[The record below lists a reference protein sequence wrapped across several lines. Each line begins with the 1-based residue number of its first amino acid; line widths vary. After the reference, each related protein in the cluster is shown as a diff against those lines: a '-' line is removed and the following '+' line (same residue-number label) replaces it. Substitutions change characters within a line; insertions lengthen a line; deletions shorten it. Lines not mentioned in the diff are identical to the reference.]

1 MKPLPFTVLK
11 GYLYVEAF
19 LYRLH
24 VPSGF
29 GGRYGSDKKIGHVF
43 PQGLL
48 VAFTLVGS
56 GAKDRLLTCSVAI
69 TTLSGM
75 GSDHKLLEQKF

>member
-1 MKPLPFTVLK
+1 MFIVVLN
-11 GYLYVEAF
+11 GYLCVAAS
-19 LYRLH
+19 LYKLH
-24 VPSGF
+24 VRF
-29 GGRYGSDKKIGHVF
+29 DVDAIHVF

-48 VAFTLVGS
+48 VAFTLVGR

>member
-1 MKPLPFTVLK
+1 MFIVVLN
-11 GYLYVEAF
+11 GYLYVAAS
-19 LYRLH
+19 LYKLH
-24 VPSGF
+24 VRF
-29 GGRYGSDKKIGHVF
+29 DVDAIHVF

-48 VAFTLVGS
+48 VAFTLVGG
-56 GAKDRLLTCSVAI
+56 GAKDRLLTCSVVI